1 MKENLTLKMSG
12 SKHAM
17 LDKVLVD
24 TSVWIEFFREKE
36 SGVSLKIKEYLRLN
50 QVCYVGLIAVE
61 LYQGAKTEK
70 EIQVINDL
78 FEAVNYVEIER
89 KHYFHAGQISQKAG
103 RKGKT
108 FSTVDMVIAALS
120 HDENLT
126 LFTLDHHFREIAQ
139 YLDLSLVD

>member
-1 MKENLTLKMSG
+1 
-12 SKHAM
+12 M

-24 TSVWIEFFREKE
+24 TSVWIEFFREKK
-36 SGVSLKIKEYLRLN
+36 SGVSLKVKEYLRLN
-50 QVCYVGLIAVE
+50 QVCYIGLIAVE

-70 EIQVINDL
+70 ETQVINNL
-78 FEAVNYVEIER
+78 FESVNYVEMER
-89 KHYFHAGQISQKAG
+89 KHYFHAGQISQKAA

-108 FSTVDMVIAALS
+108 FSIVDMIIATLA